1 MSTLEMTRNYSF
13 SFCDRIFPL
22 FATYVSHCSYR
33 HQILFL
39 PFFHPPSL
47 PPSTPQAARDVALTL
62 SPGSGLG
69 GNISGGR
76 APNGSSPH
84 TTPLLNSSTTF
95 ATSHSAA
102 SATASASTP
111 APPLKGPQP
120 VNQADL
126 LEALH
131 SLLGRVGLSPSLQET
146 ELLSKIIELENST
159 KRLQVEV
166 SNEGRLLGEARQ
178 SLSEAENAKRCTI
191 CATGTVSHV
200 LVPCGHVLC
209 EECVGKLQ
217 TNRKCYFCRK
227 NIDQKIRFYLQ
238 GDEKSN

>member
-1 MSTLEMTRNYSF
+1 LFSYSH
-13 SFCDRIFPL
+13 PP
-22 FATYVSHCSYR
+22 
-33 HQILFL
+33 ILS
-39 PFFHPPSL
+39 PSL
-47 PPSTPQAARDVALTL
+47 PSSFPHSPSPPQAARDVALTL
-62 SPGSGLG
+62 SAGTGLG
-69 GNISGGR
+69 VSTPGGKG
-76 APNGSSPH
+76 PNGSAP
-84 TTPLLNSSTTF
+84 PLKISRLPSSAF
-95 ATSHSAA
+95 PTSHSSA
-102 SATASASTP
+102 SATAAASADTP
-111 APPLKGPQP
+111 GPPLKGPQP

-131 SLLGRVGLSPSLQET
+131 SLLGRVGLSPSLQES

-159 KRLQVEV
+159 KRLQGEV
-166 SNEGRLLGEARQ
+166 HNEGRLLGEARQ

-227 NIDQKIRFYLQ
+227 NIDQKIRFYLA
-238 GDEKSN
+238 GDDKSN